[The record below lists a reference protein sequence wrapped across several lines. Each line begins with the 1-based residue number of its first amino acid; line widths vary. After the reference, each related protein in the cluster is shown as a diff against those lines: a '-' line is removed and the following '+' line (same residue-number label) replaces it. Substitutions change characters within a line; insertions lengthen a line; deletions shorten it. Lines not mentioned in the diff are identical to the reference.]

1 MAVLVS
7 NLQEKLSIDDSAAD
21 FLTAVA
27 ITALR
32 AAGLGD
38 EAEVSLVFVDDDYM
52 HELNLQY
59 RGVDSPTDVLSF
71 AMLEGEPVVSGGKD
85 IILGDVVISLQA
97 VERQAKDYG
106 HSFLRE
112 AAYLT
117 IHGVLHLLGYDHLEE
132 DKRIIMR
139 QKEEEIIKS
148 LDFPGEQR

>member
-7 NLQEKLSIDDSAAD
+7 NFQEKTAIDDDTAD
-21 FLTAVA
+21 FLAD
-27 ITALR
+27 
-32 AAGLGD
+32 AARKVLKSAGYD
-38 EAEVSLVFVDDDYM
+38 ECAEMGLVFVDDEYI

-71 AMLEGEPVVSGGKD
+71 AMMEGEPVAGGEEET
-85 IILGDVVISLQA
+85 ILGDVVISLPA
-97 VERQAKDYG
+97 VERQSKEYG

-132 DKRIIMR
+132 EKRKIMR
-139 QKEEEIIKS
+139 RKEDEIIVS
-148 LDFPGEQR
+148 LDFSAEK